1 MSIPLIEIYVETG
14 SNAGK
19 AYPVDPGM
27 QQLTLGR
34 SEPGRAEVDISF
46 SDIGGASQSLLV
58 SRQHLCV
65 RVRSDGVYAEDLD
78 SRNGTE
84 VDGRPLSPRVE
95 VPLRVGARIQLA
107 PPEGPTLM
115 VRERLAASGWGSVHE
130 EIQLWQERYT
140 TLNADYQQLQRSH
153 RELCA
158 KLEGKQVSLPVGS
171 EIEWQRC
178 HGKILDSLERLTV
191 IRQLLVDAAVDP
203 KVHGNVERVRTNL
216 AELRSLLKLDT
227 P

>member
-19 AYPVDPGM
+19 AYPVDPGR

-84 VDGRPLSPRVE
+84 VDGRPLSPGVSAIVSTRRGV
-95 VPLRVGARIQLA
+95 VV
-107 PPEGPTLM
+107 
-115 VRERLAASGWGSVHE
+115 AASFVSRRGAE
-130 EIQLWQERYT
+130 P
-140 TLNADYQQLQRSH
+140 QRGLGC
-153 RELCA
+153 R
-158 KLEGKQVSLPVGS
+158 
-171 EIEWQRC
+171 R
-178 HGKILDSLERLTV
+178 
-191 IRQLLVDAAVDP
+191 
-203 KVHGNVERVRTNL
+203 
-216 AELRSLLKLDT
+216 RS

>member
-19 AYPVDPGM
+19 AYPVDPGR

-95 VPLRVGARIQLA
+95 VSLRVGARIQ
-107 PPEGPTLM
+107 
-115 VRERLAASGWGSVHE
+115 LAASGWGSVHE

-140 TLNADYQQLQRSH
+140 SLNADYQQLQRSH
-153 RELCA
+153 SELCA

-191 IRQLLVDAAVDP
+191 IRQLLVDAAIDP